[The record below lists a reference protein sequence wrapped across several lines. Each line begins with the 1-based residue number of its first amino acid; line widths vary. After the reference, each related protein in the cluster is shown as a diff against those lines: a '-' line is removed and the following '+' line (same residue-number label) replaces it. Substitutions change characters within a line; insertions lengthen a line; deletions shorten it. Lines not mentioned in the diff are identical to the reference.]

1 MGSSSVAQLVP
12 LVLLLVIILSS
23 VWVLQDAR
31 RFEREGRPVVVVVVG
46 RTLEDPQ
53 MWAALSLVL
62 FLIVFPMYLVARRAS
77 T

>member
-1 MGSSSVAQLVP
+1 MGSSSVAQFVP

-31 RFEREGRPVVVVVVG
+31 RYERAGRPVVVVVVG
-46 RTLEDPQ
+46 RTLEDPPL
-53 MWAALSLVL
+53 WAALSLVL

>member
-1 MGSSSVAQLVP
+1 MDSSLVAQLAP
-12 LVLLLVIILSS
+12 LVPLLVIILSS

-31 RFEREGRPVVVVVVG
+31 RFEREGRPVVVVVAG
-46 RTLEDPQ
+46 RTLDDPPV
-53 MWAALSLVL
+53 WAALSLVL